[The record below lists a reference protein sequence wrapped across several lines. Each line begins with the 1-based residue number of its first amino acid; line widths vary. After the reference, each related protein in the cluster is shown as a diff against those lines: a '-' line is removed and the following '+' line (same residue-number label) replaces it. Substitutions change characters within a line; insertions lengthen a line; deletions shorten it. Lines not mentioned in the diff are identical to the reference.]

1 MLSLE
6 QTTPQERI
14 PVNTEPE
21 IDKEEEEPSPV
32 DEEEIENETAAEDDG
47 GEPAADD
54 GAEEAA
60 GQEGSNDD
68 GDKSADA
75 EEVSVAEADD
85 DDDDD
90 DSLGATCTIE
100 DAGPCKKVVKATVP
114 VEKVK
119 KILAHNYEE
128 LSSTVRLP
136 GFRRGRVPRRLL
148 EKRFG
153 EDLEKDVKE
162 SLLAESFDELLED
175 KDLKV
180 LGNPSFDKIEFSPES
195 DFTYEAE
202 LQVYPEFEL
211 PEYKGIEAESVTSEV
226 EEGRFDEELEKLLK
240 SRAEM
245 VEVEPSK
252 AGGDD
257 QFIGSYELIEEGRV
271 LKSVDQ
277 AGFVPASGNLE
288 AFAIEELEKV
298 VEDWDRSK
306 AGTNDGAPLEIDV
319 TVPAHYPDEVLRGRE
334 VLLRF
339 VLEKTQ
345 TAELP
350 ELDDDFAKSLGA
362 ESAEDIKAKIEE
374 QLQGEV
380 ERKDQQELEKKIVE
394 TLVDGLD
401 LELPEDL
408 IDRQRK
414 AAEERVAQELAAE
427 EKTEE
432 EISEERAKAGE
443 AAAEDLAGEL
453 KEFFLLEKIGEKEK
467 IFATEDEVANR
478 IQMMSMVYGVPPAAM
493 MGQLQESGKIDEI
506 RQTLRNEKVRSFLR
520 EKASIIGDSPQ
531 NNGDTEDSKAD
542 EGVEQD

>member
-1 MLSLE
+1 M
-6 QTTPQERI
+6 
-14 PVNTEPE
+14 NTEPE
-21 IDKEEEEPSPV
+21 IDKEEEPSPV
-32 DEEEIENETAAEDDG
+32 DEEEIENETDAKDEG
-47 GEPAADD
+47 GEPAADGGD
-54 GAEEAA
+54 ENGEPAEELP
-60 GQEGSNDD
+60 
-68 GDKSADA
+68 
-75 EEVSVAEADD
+75 EETGKEEA
-85 DDDDD
+85 DDDD

-180 LGNPSFDKIEFSPES
+180 LGSPSFDKIEFSPES

-202 LQVYPEFEL
+202 LQVYPEFDL
-211 PEYKGIEAESVTSEV
+211 PEYKGIEVERVTSEV

-257 QFIGSYELIEEGRV
+257 QFIGSYELVEEGRV
-271 LKSVDQ
+271 LKSVGQ

-288 AFAIEELEKV
+288 AFAIEDLEKL
-298 VEDWDRSK
+298 VEGWDRSK
-306 AGTNDGAPLEIDV
+306 AGTNDGAPLEIEV

-350 ELDDDFAKSLGA
+350 ELDDDFAKGLGA

-380 ERKDQQELEKKIVE
+380 ETKDQQELEKKIVE
-394 TLVDGLD
+394 ALVGGLE

-414 AAEERVAQELAAE
+414 VAEERVAQELIAE

-432 EISEERAKAGE
+432 EINEERAKAGE
-443 AAAEDLAGEL
+443 AAAEDLTGEL

-493 MGQLQESGKIDEI
+493 MGQLQESGRIDEI
-506 RQTLRNEKVRSFLR
+506 RQTLRNEKVRGFLR

-531 NNGDTEDSKAD
+531 NDGDTEDSKAD

>member
-1 MLSLE
+1 M
-6 QTTPQERI
+6 
-14 PVNTEPE
+14 NTEPE
-21 IDKEEEEPSPV
+21 IDKEEEPSPV
-32 DEEEIENETAAEDDG
+32 DEEEIENETDAENEG
-47 GEPAADD
+47 VEPAADD
-54 GAEEAA
+54 CAEETA
-60 GQEGSNDD
+60 GQEDSDD
-68 GDKSADA
+68 GGDA
-75 EEVSVAEADD
+75 EEISDAEGDD
-85 DDDDD
+85 DDE
-90 DSLGATCTIE
+90 SLGATCTIE

-119 KILAHNYEE
+119 KVLAHNYEE
-128 LSSTVRLP
+128 LSSTVRMP

-162 SLLAESFDELLED
+162 SLLAESFDELLEG

-202 LQVYPEFEL
+202 LQVYPEFDL
-211 PEYKGIEAESVTSEV
+211 PEYKGIEVESVKSEV
-226 EEGRFDEELEKLLK
+226 EEGRFDEEIEKLLK

-245 VEVEPSK
+245 VEVEPPK
-252 AGGDD
+252 AGADD

-288 AFAIEELEKV
+288 AFAIEELEKL
-298 VEDWDRSK
+298 VEGWDRSK
-306 AGTNDGAPLEIDV
+306 AGTSEGAPLEIEV

-339 VLEKTQ
+339 VLEKAQ

-350 ELDDDFAKSLGA
+350 KLDDDFAKSLGA

-380 ERKDQQELEKKIVE
+380 ERKDQQEIEKKIVE
-394 TLVDGLD
+394 ALVDGLE

-414 AAEERVAQELAAE
+414 GAEERVAQELKAE

-432 EISEERAKAGE
+432 EINEERAKAGE
-443 AAAEDLAGEL
+443 AAAEDLTSEL

-478 IQMMSMVYGVPPAAM
+478 IQMMSMVYGVPPATM

-506 RQTLRNEKVRSFLR
+506 RQTLRNEKVRGFLR
-520 EKASIIGDSPQ
+520 EKAGIIGDSPQ
-531 NNGDTEDSKAD
+531 NDGGTEDSKAD
-542 EGVEQD
+542 EGAEQD

>member
-75 EEVSVAEADD
+75 EEVSVAEAD

>member
-1 MLSLE
+1 M
-6 QTTPQERI
+6 
-14 PVNTEPE
+14 NTEPE

-32 DEEEIENETAAEDDG
+32 DEEEIENETAAEDEG

-68 GDKSADA
+68 GDKDADA
-75 EEVSVAEADD
+75 EEVSVAEA

>member
-1 MLSLE
+1 M
-6 QTTPQERI
+6 
-14 PVNTEPE
+14 NTEPE

-75 EEVSVAEADD
+75 EEVSVAEAD

-414 AAEERVAQELAAE
+414 AAEERIAQELAAE